1 MRNYVNLL
9 GSYAIDL
16 LEETFASV
24 GHYNE
29 AVREFIELVHQRL
42 LIRIWLAQHG
52 VLCRYHWHVYVAQKS
67 QKMAAGRPPVDAK
80 LVLDRDYLDV
90 IDVEEVSR
98 APIGIEF
105 LLVDFKSHL
114 SRIIIT
120 FGSIIDCAHHALALW
135 VLRSNSLTNVRG
147 KGSNAALTRKMIPQE
162 GYAFYG
168 RCNFHCLDLLS
179 EKSGAAGSF
188 SEPTEVKWIG
198 VVNDPT
204 L

>member
-1 MRNYVNLL
+1 MTSGGSAVN
-9 GSYAIDL
+9 A
-16 LEETFASV
+16 E
-24 GHYNE
+24 
-29 AVREFIELVHQRL
+29 
-42 LIRIWLAQHG
+42 
-52 VLCRYHWHVYVAQKS
+52 
-67 QKMAAGRPPVDAK
+67 
-80 LVLDRDYLDV
+80 LVLDRDYLHI

-98 APIGIEF
+98 APVGIDF
-105 LLVDFKSHL
+105 PFVDFKSHL

-198 VVNDPT
+198 LVNDPT